1 MPRQM
6 PWQHPRPD
14 NEKTWHA
21 TRQPPVAWVPTM
33 AIGRERATSLGAS
46 GWRERDAPP
55 SCRCHPGM
63 VWWSPHRT
71 TGETMSLDGYDLEE
85 AYEIHGPQ
93 EAREMYGAWAETYD
107 ESFGRAWGYIAPRE
121 IAAILRAEIDPR
133 AAILDIGAGT
143 GLVAEHL
150 RGLTV
155 DAIDIT
161 PEMLDVARPKGLYRS
176 LRLGDLTQPLDIP
189 DSSYDAIVS
198 CGTFTHG
205 HVGPECLPELL
216 RITRPGAVFAC
227 GTIGPVLDGAGF
239 GSALARL
246 VAAGRITPVAWRDI
260 PIYEGAEHP
269 HKDDRGLVM
278 VFRKL

>member
-1 MPRQM
+1 M
-6 PWQHPRPD
+6 
-14 NEKTWHA
+14 
-21 TRQPPVAWVPTM
+21 
-33 AIGRERATSLGAS
+33 S
-46 GWRERDAPP
+46 
-55 SCRCHPGM
+55 
-63 VWWSPHRT
+63 
-71 TGETMSLDGYDLEE
+71 ETAYDLDK
-85 AYEIHGPQ
+85 AYEIHGPDD
-93 EAREMYGAWAETYD
+93 ARRMYGDWAPTYE
-107 ESFGRAWGYIAPRE
+107 ESFARAWGYIAPRE
-121 IAAILRAEIDPR
+121 IAAILRAEVAPS

-155 DAIDIT
+155 DALDIT
-161 PEMLDVARPKGLYRS
+161 AEMLEIARPKSLYRN
-176 LRLGDLTQPLDIP
+176 LIVEDLTKALDTP
-189 DSSYDAIVS
+189 DQSYDAVIS

-246 VAAGRITPVAWRDI
+246 VAQGRITPVDWRDI
-260 PIYEGAEHP
+260 PIYEGAAHP

-278 VFRKL
+278 VFRRL